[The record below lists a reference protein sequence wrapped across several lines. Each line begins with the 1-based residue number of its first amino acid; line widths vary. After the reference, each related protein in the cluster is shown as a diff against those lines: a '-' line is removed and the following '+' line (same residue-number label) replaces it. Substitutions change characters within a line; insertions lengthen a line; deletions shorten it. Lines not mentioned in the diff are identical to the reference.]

1 MSIKST
7 ITTVAAALTVITGV
21 GAGLGA
27 AGTLTA
33 NAATAK
39 CGSACS
45 DFYSRAFGS
54 SFVLETLKGPG
65 RLAVLA
71 RASRADAGEDFTVS
85 ALGQVRDLAHAGLVS
100 GGLSALYGTLS
111 AYEIQYT
118 PGRSPSDRCLGVTGT
133 PAAGT
138 PVTLEPCGVTAKTVW
153 IFDPDGH
160 YYALISAA
168 TSQNY
173 RHPFALTALVPGFP
187 LFTAPL
193 ATGVPAKVLAHQL
206 WNARQG
212 VLPPG

>member
-7 ITTVAAALTVITGV
+7 IITAAATLAAITGV
-21 GAGLGA
+21 GAGLGPGISA
-27 AGTLTA
+27 VA
-33 NAATAK
+33 NAATVK

-54 SFVLETLKGPG
+54 SFVLGTLNGPG
-65 RLAVLA
+65 RLGVLA
-71 RASRADAGEDFTVS
+71 RASRADAGEDFSVS
-85 ALGQVRDLAHAGLVS
+85 ALGQVRDLAH
-100 GGLSALYGTLS
+100 GGLIPGGLTALYGSLS

-133 PAAGT
+133 PGAGT

-153 IFDPDGH
+153 IFDPSGA
-160 YYALISAA
+160 YFALISAA

-173 RHPFALTALVPGFP
+173 QHPVALTALVPGFP

-193 ATGVPAKVLAHQL
+193 ATGVPATVLAHQL
-206 WNARQG
+206 WNARPG
-212 VLPPG
+212 VLPSS

>member
-7 ITTVAAALTVITGV
+7 IITAAAALAVITGV
-21 GAGLGA
+21 SAGIGTAASGA
-27 AGTLTA
+27 TP
-33 NAATAK
+33 K
-39 CGSACS
+39 CGPACS

-54 SFVLETLKGPG
+54 SFVLDTLKGPG

-71 RASRADAGEDFTVS
+71 RASRADAGEDFSVS
-85 ALGQVRDLAHAGLVS
+85 ALGQVRDLAHAGLVP
-100 GGLSALYGTLS
+100 GGLSALYGSLS

-133 PAAGT
+133 PGAGT

-153 IFDPDGH
+153 IFDPSGA
-160 YYALISAA
+160 YYALISGA
-168 TSQNY
+168 TNQDYS
-173 RHPFALTALVPGFP
+173 HPFALTALVPGFP

-193 ATGVPAKVLAHQL
+193 ATGVPAQVLAHQL

-212 VLPPG
+212 VLPSS

>member
-7 ITTVAAALTVITGV
+7 IITAAAALAVMTGAA
-21 GAGLGA
+21 AGLGPA
-27 AGTLTA
+27 A

-39 CGSACS
+39 CGSACV

-54 SFVLETLKGPG
+54 SFVLDTLKGPG

-71 RASRADAGEDFTVS
+71 RASRARTGEDFTVS
-85 ALGQVRDLAHAGLVS
+85 ALGQVRDLARAGLVS
-100 GGLSALYGTLS
+100 GGLSARYGTLS

-153 IFDPDGH
+153 IFDPSGA
-160 YYALISAA
+160 YFALISAA
-168 TSQNY
+168 TNQDYN
-173 RHPFALTALVPGFP
+173 HPFALTALVPGFP

-193 ATGVPAKVLAHQL
+193 AAGVPGVPARVLAHQL

-212 VLPPG
+212 VLPSS

>member
-1 MSIKST
+1 MSIKSSI
-7 ITTVAAALTVITGV
+7 ITAAATLSVITGV
-21 GAGLGA
+21 GVGLGA
-27 AGTLTA
+27 TA
-33 NAATAK
+33 TAATPK

-54 SFVLETLKGPG
+54 GSVLETLNGPG

-71 RASRADAGEDFTVS
+71 RASRNNKGEDFSVS

-100 GGLSALYGTLS
+100 GGLSALYGSLS

-118 PGRSPSDRCLGVTGT
+118 PGGSPSDRCLGVTGT
-133 PAAGT
+133 PGAGT

-153 IFDPDGH
+153 IFDPDGT

-168 TSQNY
+168 TNQNY
-173 RHPFALTALVPGFP
+173 QHPFALTALVPGFP

-193 ATGVPAKVLAHQL
+193 ATGVPAKVQAHQL
-206 WNARQG
+206 WNARPG
-212 VLPPG
+212 VLPSS